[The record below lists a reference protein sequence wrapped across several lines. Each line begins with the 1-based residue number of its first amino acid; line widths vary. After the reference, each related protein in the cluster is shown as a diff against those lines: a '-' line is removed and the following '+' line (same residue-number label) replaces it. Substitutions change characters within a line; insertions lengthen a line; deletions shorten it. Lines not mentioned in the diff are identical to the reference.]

1 MFRYI
6 FTSLSLTICI
16 ADSFTP
22 PQSCNQDNT
31 NITLGIWLALT
42 SITCIFAAQKIKPV
56 ENNPAEDNDPILVE
70 DQTSPVGWKVPN
82 FPNYAIDPIVFGG
95 TGLPCLSLKML
106 TALGLI
112 VGVGVGGFVVS
123 SGLFHY
129 LEPANDYI
137 DETLNTMTMG
147 N

>member
-6 FTSLSLTICI
+6 FTSVSLTICI
-16 ADSFTP
+16 ANSFTP

-56 ENNPAEDNDPILVE
+56 ESNPAEDNDPILVE

-82 FPNYAIDPIVFGG
+82 FPNYAIDPIVFSG

-137 DETLNTMTMG
+137 DETLNTMTTG